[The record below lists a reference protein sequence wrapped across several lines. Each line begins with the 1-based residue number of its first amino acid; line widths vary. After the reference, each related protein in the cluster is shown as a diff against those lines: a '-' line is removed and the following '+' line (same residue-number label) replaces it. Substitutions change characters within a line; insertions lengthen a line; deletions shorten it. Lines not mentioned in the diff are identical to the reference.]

1 MTISVIKT
9 AINTG
14 SVKTLRWPGRGYR
27 SLMFEKCLAELNV
40 EKTKRNLCS
49 VKGEVTPLDS

>member
-14 SVKTLRWPGRGYR
+14 SVKTALAGKGI
-27 SLMFEKCLAELNV
+27 SLPDV
-40 EKTKRNLCS
+40 
-49 VKGEVTPLDS
+49 

>member
-49 VKGEVTPLDS
+49 VKEK